1 MTRLLFLLVLAFPI
15 LADDVPMTRLRVDVQ
30 TKSGKPIDR
39 ASVIVKFVEGRS
51 AVKLGKKIIKNWEI
65 RTNQEGI
72 AKLPAIPQGK
82 VKIQVIAK
90 GYQTFGDVFEIDE
103 EEKTVEIKLNP
114 PQNQYSSH
122 TN

>member
-1 MTRLLFLLVLAFPI
+1 MTRFLFLLVLAFPL

-30 TKSGKPIDR
+30 TLSGKPIDR
-39 ASVIVKFVEGRS
+39 ASVVIKFVEGRS
-51 AVKLGKKIIKNWEI
+51 AIKLGKKIIKNWEI

-82 VKIQVIAK
+82 IKIQVIAK
-90 GYQTFGDVFEIDE
+90 GYQTFGDIFEIDE

-114 PQNQYSSH
+114 PQQQYSSH